1 MKTSTMFILAA
12 VVATFIGLTAYNF
25 SLKASFLKGDYKN
38 PFNGLAFTSVK
49 DVNEID
55 LQSANRIT
63 IRIQQGKTAG
73 LWLRSR
79 LKGNLVWTK
88 NGNALKIDLTKEAKD
103 NGFQIWDNELILV
116 MPNAVKLT
124 SRAYI
129 KDKEEEKRA
138 RISGNIN
145 ISGFEQD
152 GMQLDLGK
160 YTSAFLDK
168 LKVGKLN
175 ALIGNKDKGDA
186 SLVLSSANQISTAT
200 FEIPG
205 SGSLDLMDP
214 NITKTHY
221 TISDQATVSLNG
233 KALQAIKADQ
243 VLAVK

>member
-1 MKTSTMFILAA
+1 MKTSTMFIIAA

-38 PFNGLAFTSVK
+38 PYYGLTFNQVQ
-49 DVNEID
+49 DVNRVE
-55 LQSANRIT
+55 LLSANRIT

-73 LWLRSR
+73 LWLRDR

-88 NGNALKIDLTKEAKD
+88 NGNTIKIDLTKEAKD

-116 MPNAVKLT
+116 MPNTVKLT
-124 SRAYI
+124 SRAYH

-138 RISGNIN
+138 NISGSIN
-145 ISGFEQD
+145 ISGFQQD
-152 GMQLDLGK
+152 SMQLDLGR
-160 YTSAFLDK
+160 YTRTFLDK
-168 LKVGKLN
+168 LKVNKLN
-175 ALIGNKDKGDA
+175 ALIGNKEQGNA
-186 SLVLSSANQISTAT
+186 SLVLSSANQINTAA
-200 FEIPG
+200 FDIPG

-233 KALQAIKADQ
+233 KALQAIKAD
-243 VLAVK
+243 